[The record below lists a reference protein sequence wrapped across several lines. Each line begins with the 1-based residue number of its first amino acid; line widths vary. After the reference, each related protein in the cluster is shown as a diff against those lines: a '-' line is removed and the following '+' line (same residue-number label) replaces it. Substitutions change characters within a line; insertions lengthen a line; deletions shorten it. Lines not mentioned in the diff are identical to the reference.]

1 MSELH
6 RSPQSADQSALA
18 DASREILRR
27 IIKLRSMGMEA
38 QARRLQLTL
47 SQLTLSQAP
56 LADGGITAEREAD

>member
-18 DASREILRR
+18 DAERDILHR
-27 IIKLRSMGMEA
+27 IIKLRWMGMEA

-47 SQLTLSQAP
+47 SQLTLSQVT
-56 LADGGITAEREAD
+56 LSQ

>member
-38 QARRLQLTL
+38 QARRLQLTF
-47 SQLTLSQAP
+47 S
-56 LADGGITAEREAD
+56 ADIVSGSARGRRDHGRT